1 MHTTFIKS
9 FNLQDKMSVLNLK
22 VEHHCKHKPVII
34 LDVSVK
40 LEHQVYTART
50 SASNPL
56 EKPDYISGA
65 FRDGK
70 FTDKAL
76 WNIGKKVETAIEQAT
91 GVPSPDVSEAIV
103 TQMKNCWQSS

>member
-1 MHTTFIKS
+1 MYTTFIKS
-9 FNLQDKMSVLNLK
+9 LTLQNRMSILNLK
-22 VEHHCKHKPVII
+22 VEHHCEHRPVTVI
-34 LDVSVK
+34 DVSVN

-76 WNIGKKVETAIEQAT
+76 WSIGKKVEKAIEKVT
-91 GVPSPDVSEAIV
+91 GISSPEVCEAIV
-103 TQMKNCWQSS
+103 KQVRECWQSS